1 MLLKHNKIYMSI
13 ILWID
18 PGTTTVGYGV
28 IEVIENKRKI
38 LDCWV
43 IKTLP
48 KIELSQKILD
58 IHDDLIELIQEY
70 RPTLCGIEKLFFY
83 TNVTTGIDVAQS
95 RWAILLC
102 LGQKGI
108 AIQEYT
114 PLQVKK
120 GICGNGRAPKT
131 QVQNAL
137 RLIFGLTEIPK
148 PDDAADALAIAYI
161 TSLGQ

>member
-1 MLLKHNKIYMSI
+1 MSI
-13 ILWID
+13 ILGID

-28 IEVIENKRKI
+28 IEVIGNTRKI
-38 LDCWV
+38 LDCGV
-43 IKTLP
+43 IKTTP

-58 IHDDLIELIQEY
+58 INTDLLELIQTY
-70 RPTLCGIEKLFFY
+70 KPSLCGIEKLFFH

-95 RWAILLC
+95 RGAMLLC

-108 AIQEYT
+108 QIREFT

-137 RLIFGLTEIPK
+137 RLIF
-148 PDDAADALAIAYI
+148 
-161 TSLGQ
+161 